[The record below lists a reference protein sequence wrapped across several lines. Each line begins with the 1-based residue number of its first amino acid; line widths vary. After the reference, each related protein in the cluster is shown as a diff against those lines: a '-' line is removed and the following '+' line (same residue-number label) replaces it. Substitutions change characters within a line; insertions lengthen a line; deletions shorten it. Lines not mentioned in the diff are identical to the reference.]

1 MNATKDD
8 YIKIRIHPA
17 KKEALFATA
26 QKRQI
31 DVSKLLML
39 EIEKLIDNTREGLQG
54 EGMDHQES
62 DLTQKGQTTFRPL
75 PGDELLLKRYAA
87 KRQMKPAT
95 VVKLLLRAWATG
107 EPLVPKEELGKL
119 ELLSN
124 RIAAI
129 GRLINQFVR
138 LANTGQIEATQ
149 ELVDLIKAVQPLID
163 EARAETK
170 NFIAANLKSWEV
182 DYG

>member
-1 MNATKDD
+1 MPTTTLSL
-8 YIKIRIHPA
+8 RIDPD
-17 KKEALFATA
+17 KKAALGAIA
-26 QKRQI
+26 ERQRM
-31 DVSKLLML
+31 DVSKLILP
-39 EIEKLIDNTREGLQG
+39 LIDKLLEEEGGNEKPPLSN
-54 EGMDHQES
+54 EPQEAE
-62 DLTQKGQTTFRPL
+62 DIALTGQINLSPL
-75 PGDELLLKRYAA
+75 PGDELFLKRYAA

-107 EPLVPKEELGKL
+107 GALVPKEELGKL

-129 GRLINQFVR
+129 GRLINQLVR
-138 LANTGQIEATQ
+138 LAHTGQIEHTQ
-149 ELVDLIKAVQPLID
+149 ELADLIKAVQPLIA

-170 NFIAANLKSWEV
+170 NFIAANLKSWEI